1 MYQHQYQLLN
11 DKFELIK
18 TVSSFVAA
26 LKASKQ
32 YKALTGQFAVIVKNY

>member
-1 MYQHQYQLLN
+1 MYQHQYKLLN

-18 TVSSFVAA
+18 VVHSFSAA

-32 YKALTGQFAVIVKNY
+32 YKALSGQFAIIVKHY